1 MTRSFLNITSQHAL
15 RALTAASLFALAS
28 AAHAAPPVPGFP
40 SFAAIGDVSNYTNPG
55 VWEHHGVDVT
65 AWVAG
70 ASNAQLS
77 FDFANDLEGTGSTA
91 TNAPTNAHLYFASD
105 SGAYFLNF
113 EYFRPLD
120 DPFANSSSHLRD
132 VRLVIDGVSFVDQF
146 GAFSNHLG
154 NALLGT
160 AGDGDAEGYNILGQ
174 TGFEARTYT
183 LTPAVPEPETWA
195 LMLGGLGWL
204 GAMARRRERPAR

>member
-1 MTRSFLNITSQHAL
+1 MTRSTLNPTWQQAL
-15 RALTAASLFALAS
+15 RALAAASLFTLAS
-28 AAHAAPPVPGFP
+28 AAHAAVPSFS

-105 SGAYFLNF
+105 SGSYFLNF
-113 EYFRPLD
+113 EYFRPLE

-132 VRLVIDGVSFVDQF
+132 VRLVIDGVSFADPF
-146 GAFSNHLG
+146 GAFNNHLG
-154 NALLGT
+154 DALLGT

-204 GAMARRRERPAR
+204 GRMARRRERQARG

>member
-1 MTRSFLNITSQHAL
+1 MTRSTSNPTSQHAL
-15 RALTAASLFALAS
+15 RALAAASLFTLAS
-28 AAHAAPPVPGFP
+28 AAHAAVPSFS

-105 SGAYFLNF
+105 SGSYFLNF

-132 VRLVIDGVSFVDQF
+132 VRLVIDGVSFADPF
-146 GAFSNHLG
+146 GAFNNHLG
-154 NALLGT
+154 DALLGT

-204 GAMARRRERPAR
+204 GRMARRRERQARG

>member
-1 MTRSFLNITSQHAL
+1 MTASSLQAASQHAL
-15 RALTAASLFALAS
+15 RAVAAASLFALAS
-28 AAHAAPPVPGFP
+28 AAHAAVPPLA

-105 SGAYFLNF
+105 SGSYFLNF

-132 VRLVIDGVSFVDQF
+132 VRLVIDGMSLVDQF
-146 GAFSNHLG
+146 GAFNAHLG
-154 NALLGT
+154 DALLGT

-183 LTPAVPEPETWA
+183 LTPAVPDPETWA

-204 GAMARRRERPAR
+204 GGITRRRKRQARG